1 VTGSDAGPLVDA
13 PPAQALAA
21 WRAALHEAGALRR
34 TTIERRDLRTAHG
47 QVLARDV
54 YALQPSPPFRCA
66 AMDGFA
72 VKAAATAG
80 ATPDA
85 PVLLAEG
92 TYAAIDT
99 GQHLPDAWDAVLP
112 VELTAPDPQGVA
124 ATAPVAAGANVRA
137 AGEDVPGGRRVLTCG
152 RRLTPFDVALAA
164 SCGHAAIDVRTAPR
178 LAILPTGEELRPA
191 GSELAP
197 GESIESNSIMLSGLA
212 EASGAQAL
220 TLPSAQDDPVAIRAA
235 VLAAVDHCDL
245 LLLLSGSSRGRRD
258 HAAAVLAG
266 LGALVV
272 RGVAQRPGHPVLLAV
287 VGATPV
293 LGVPGYPAAAAQTW
307 SAFALPLL
315 ADLTGLAEE
324 PQLLVTAEL
333 TAAVESRPDSELLVP
348 VTLTARIDGPP
359 LATPQSRRGS
369 ALAALA
375 AADATLHLDAGVRH
389 EAGAHVGV
397 CPQRAAA
404 GVPLRAAVKR

>member
-1 VTGSDAGPLVDA
+1 VTGSEAGPLVDA

-21 WRAALHEAGALRR
+21 WRAALHEARALRR

-137 AGEDVPGGRRVLTCG
+137 AGEDVPGGRRVLT
-152 RRLTPFDVALAA
+152 
-164 SCGHAAIDVRTAPR
+164 
-178 LAILPTGEELRPA
+178 
-191 GSELAP
+191 
-197 GESIESNSIMLSGLA
+197 
-212 EASGAQAL
+212 
-220 TLPSAQDDPVAIRAA
+220 
-235 VLAAVDHCDL
+235 
-245 LLLLSGSSRGRRD
+245 
-258 HAAAVLAG
+258 
-266 LGALVV
+266 
-272 RGVAQRPGHPVLLAV
+272 
-287 VGATPV
+287 
-293 LGVPGYPAAAAQTW
+293 
-307 SAFALPLL
+307 
-315 ADLTGLAEE
+315 
-324 PQLLVTAEL
+324 
-333 TAAVESRPDSELLVP
+333 
-348 VTLTARIDGPP
+348 
-359 LATPQSRRGS
+359 
-369 ALAALA
+369 
-375 AADATLHLDAGVRH
+375 
-389 EAGAHVGV
+389 
-397 CPQRAAA
+397 
-404 GVPLRAAVKR
+404 